1 MLQVQAAY
9 FYAFIMDCI
18 STRIPYQQTNSFS
31 KIVLDYL
38 ADAPAL
44 QPYYL
49 HRPDLQGIKNAIAAR
64 KQFSTN
70 RELLVAELKK
80 QYQSINAHEAVSKN
94 IEALLSENTF
104 TITTAHQPNIFTG
117 PLYFLYKIL
126 HTIKLAKELSAS
138 VKDSSFVPV
147 YYMGSED
154 ADLDELGHTY
164 LEGQKISWNTEQGG
178 AVGRMKVDAE
188 LVKLIDTI
196 EGQLQAGD
204 AASEIIT
211 FFRECYCEGNLIQ
224 DSTFRLVNALFEKY
238 GLIVL
243 VADNASLKRQMLPV
257 FQDDLFSQSAS
268 GIVEGTSKN
277 LDAIYKAQA
286 NPREINLFY
295 LKDNIRE
302 RIEEYEDKYRVLNT
316 SIVFSK
322 EDLKK
327 ELHEHPER
335 FSPNVILRGLFQS
348 TILPDIA
355 FIGGGGELAYW
366 LQLKDLFNHYKVP
379 YPALILR
386 NSFLIVENKWKEKI
400 EKIGFTI
407 EDFFE
412 EEQNLLNRLVQR
424 ETTHEIRL
432 NGALTEVEK
441 IYEGFKAQASEIDV
455 TLLQH
460 IDALKAKSMQQLKE
474 LEKKML
480 RAEKRKYTDQER
492 QINLVKENLFPNGNL
507 QERINNFS
515 TYYAKHGSGFID
527 TLYKYSLG
535 LEQEFV
541 VLSEK

>member
-1 MLQVQAAY
+1 
-9 FYAFIMDCI
+9 MDCT
-18 STRIPYQQTNSFS
+18 STKVPYQQTNSFS

-44 QPYYL
+44 QPFYS
-49 HRPDLQGIKNAIAAR
+49 HRPDLAGIENAITAR

-70 RELLVAELKK
+70 RELLVTELKK
-80 QYQSINAHEAVSKN
+80 QYQSISAHEAVTKN

-126 HTIKLAKELSAS
+126 HTIKLAADIKVSMP
-138 VKDSSFVPV
+138 DYSFVPV

-178 AVGRMKVDAE
+178 AVGRMKADAE

-196 EGQLQAGD
+196 EGQLQISDAGR
-204 AASEIIT
+204 EIIAL
-211 FFRECYCEGNLIQ
+211 FKECYCEGNLIQ
-224 DSTFRLVNALFEKY
+224 DSTFRLVNALFGKY
-238 GLIVL
+238 GLIAL
-243 VADNASLKRQMLPV
+243 VPDNASLKRQMLPV
-257 FQDDLFSQSAS
+257 FEDDLFNQAAS
-268 GIVEGTSKN
+268 GIVEETSGK
-277 LDAIYKAQA
+277 LDAIYKVQA

-295 LKDNIRE
+295 LKENIRE
-302 RIEEYEDKYRVLNT
+302 RIEEHEDKYNVLNT

-441 IYEGFKAQASEIDV
+441 IYEGFKMQASEIDV
-455 TLLQH
+455 TLVQH

-492 QINLVKENLFPNGNL
+492 QINLIKEKLFPNNNL
-507 QERINNFS
+507 QERVDNFS
-515 TYYAKHGSGFID
+515 TYYAKYGSGFVD
-527 TLYKYSLG
+527 TLYKYSLA

-541 VLSEK
+541 VIEEK